1 MNLKV
6 NWVLQID
13 PSIQKT
19 LKKIPTNYAKRILAT
34 IESLPANP
42 YSGDIQKMKDEPN
55 VWRRRLGEYR
65 LFYEILQEKSVIH
78 IFRIERRTT
87 ATY

>member
-13 PSIQKT
+13 PSIPKT
-19 LKKIPTNYAKRILAT
+19 LKKIPTNHAMRIMTAV
-34 IESLPANP
+34 ESLPDNP

-55 VWRRRLGEYR
+55 VWRRRVGGYR
-65 LFYEILQEKSVIH
+65 IFYEILQKESVIH
-78 IFRIERRTT
+78 VFRIERRTT
-87 ATY
+87 TTY